1 MINKVIL
8 VGNLGDNQEIKTTKN
23 GDKFAKLSL
32 ATNKR
37 VKNVEGK
44 YEDKTTWHTITVW
57 DPKIS
62 ETLEKYTKVGSKLYV
77 EGEIEVRSY
86 TNKENKKVYARDII
100 VPRYTGIVRMLD
112 PKASP
117 STASE
122 SVSSSASAAD
132 EEIPF

>member
-8 VGNLGDNQEIKTTKN
+8 VGNLGDNPEVKLTKN
-23 GDKFAKLSL
+23 NEKFAKLSL

-37 VKNVEGK
+37 VKNTEGK
-44 YEDKTTWHTITVW
+44 YEDKTTWHNITVW

-86 TNKENKKVYARDII
+86 TNKENKKVYARDIV
-100 VPRYTGIVRMLD
+100 VPRYTGIIRMLD
-112 PKASP
+112 PK
-117 STASE
+117 
-122 SVSSSASAAD
+122 VSSAEPATSSQPD

>member
-1 MINKVIL
+1 M
-8 VGNLGDNQEIKTTKN
+8 
-23 GDKFAKLSL
+23 
-32 ATNKR
+32 
-37 VKNVEGK
+37 
-44 YEDKTTWHTITVW
+44 
-57 DPKIS
+57 
-62 ETLEKYTKVGSKLYV
+62 YV